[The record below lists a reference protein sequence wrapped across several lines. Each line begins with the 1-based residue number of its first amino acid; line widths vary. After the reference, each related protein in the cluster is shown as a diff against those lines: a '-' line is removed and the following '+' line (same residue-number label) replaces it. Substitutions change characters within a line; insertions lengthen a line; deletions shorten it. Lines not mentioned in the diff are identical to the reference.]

1 MVWSVKY
8 MEHKQVKHGDL
19 SSIPRNH
26 VKKKKTSQVWYYV
39 LGIRAW
45 EVNAGTA
52 LAPTSQL
59 LSSDC

>member
-26 VKKKKTSQVWYYV
+26 VKKKQSSVV
-39 LGIRAW
+39 LCTWNHRAW

-52 LAPTSQL
+52 LASTSQL